1 MTPAPAGDDDFVA
14 NALEV
19 SPTVRIAPAELQM
32 EAITGS
38 GPGGQH
44 VNRSATRIAL
54 TWNAATSRALTDE
67 QRARVMTKLGS
78 RLDGTGAI
86 RIVAGESR
94 SQLQN
99 RRAALERLRQLVA
112 HALIVPRTRKKTKPT
127 RGSVEARLQ
136 EKKRRSETKT
146 QRRRDDD

>member
-1 MTPAPAGDDDFVA
+1 MTPPPPGDDAFA
-14 NALEV
+14 AAALEV

-54 TWNAATSRALTDE
+54 TWNVATSRALTDD
-67 QRARVMTKLGS
+67 QRARVMLKLGS
-78 RLDGTGAI
+78 RLDGTGTI

-99 RRAALERLRQLVA
+99 RRAALERLRHLVS
-112 HALIVPRTRKKTKPT
+112 HALIVPRARKKTKPT
-127 RGSVEARLQ
+127 RGAVEARLQ
-136 EKKRRSETKT
+136 DKKRRAETK
-146 QRRRDDD
+146 RRRRQDDD